1 MMNKQMTPQEALQ
14 LLSDALEPRNINAIS
29 RQGFIAIQQA
39 IEVLAGAISPESSV
53 ESREPNSSIPNP

>member
-1 MMNKQMTPQEALQ
+1 MNTQMTPTQALQ

-39 IEVLAGAISPESSV
+39 IETLAAAIKKDGEDNQ
-53 ESREPNSSIPNP
+53 EIKNSGNE

>member
-1 MMNKQMTPQEALQ
+1 MTPEQAIQ

-39 IEVLAGAISPESSV
+39 IETIAEALKQVNTND
-53 ESREPNSSIPNP
+53 PNDD